1 MASLI
6 RLVFSNT
13 DGSRDSHAIREDLFS
28 DSSPLRMRAQPC
40 RSLLARHLLAG
51 DADWMLSRALFLRD
65 NARMDQHE
73 YLFMDGSNGAPFG
86 STAPFIDC
94 GDWIF
99 HESRKDWTGL
109 CRDDAERVIESSLFS
124 FWLIQALTVHAQARP
139 PSPQPIRRDDSGV
152 KLPQPAWANL
162 DWNWLNH
169 SSERL
174 SLFEASFKL
183 SLDPSNATAFEHAAT
198 LSHPRI
204 ALAFSATSP
213 KAFASLAGGD
223 HALKSLLERHALD
236 HLLPPSPRS
245 LGVARL

>member
-6 RLVFSNT
+6 RLVFSNA

-28 DSSPLRMRAQPC
+28 DSCPLHMRGQPC
-40 RSLLARHLLAG
+40 RSLLASHLLSG
-51 DADWMLSRALFLRD
+51 NADWMLSRALFLRD
-65 NARMDQHE
+65 NARADQRR

-86 STAPFIDC
+86 STDPFIDC
-94 GDWIF
+94 ADWIF
-99 HESRKDWTGL
+99 NETRQDWTGL
-109 CRDDAERVIESSLFS
+109 CRDGEHEIESSLFS

-139 PSPQPIRRDDSGV
+139 PAPQPIRRDDSGT

-169 SSERL
+169 STERL
-174 SLFEASFKL
+174 SLFEAAFKL
-183 SLDPSNATAFEHAAT
+183 SLDSSNPTTFDHAAM

-204 ALAFSATSP
+204 ALAFTSIEP

-223 HALKSLLERHALD
+223 QALKSLLERHALE

-245 LGVARL
+245 FGPARL